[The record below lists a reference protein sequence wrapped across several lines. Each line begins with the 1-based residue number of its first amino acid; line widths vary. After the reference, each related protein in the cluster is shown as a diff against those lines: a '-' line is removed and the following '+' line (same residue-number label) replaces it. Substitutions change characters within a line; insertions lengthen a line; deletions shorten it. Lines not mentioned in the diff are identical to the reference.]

1 MKRYIIGID
10 EVGRGPL
17 AGPVTLCACAVP
29 NDFDFLQFE
38 GIKDS
43 KKLSEKKRVVWHAKI
58 SDLKERKMLDFA
70 HASIPA
76 SKIDEIGISRA
87 IEEAVRLCL
96 VSLNL
101 NPELVEVRLDGALK
115 APKEYMNQR
124 TIIKGDEKEPVISA
138 ASIVAKV
145 VRDGYMTEIS
155 ATYPHY
161 GFDTHKGYGTA
172 THIEA
177 ICEHGPSPLHRLSF
191 LKNVITVRKEV
202 KKRS

>member
-1 MKRYIIGID
+1 MITHIIGID

-29 NDFDFLQFE
+29 SDFDSSHFE
-38 GIKDS
+38 GIRDS
-43 KKLSEKKRVVWHAKI
+43 KKLSEKKRGEWHTRI
-58 SDLKERKMLDFA
+58 SDLKAKKMLDYA

-76 SKIDEIGISRA
+76 DEIDRIGIARA

-96 VSLNL
+96 V
-101 NPELVEVRLDGALK
+101 ELDLAPDMVEVRLDGALK
-115 APKEYMNQR
+115 APKEYTNQK

-155 ATYPHY
+155 ATYPAY
-161 GFDTHKGYGTA
+161 GFATHKGYGTA
-172 THIEA
+172 LHIRA
-177 ICEHGPSPLHRLSF
+177 IKEHGVSPLHRRTFLSRII
-191 LKNVITVRKEV
+191 K
-202 KKRS
+202 